1 MHRVSLDL
9 PPLRCRSRSDT
20 LSRIS
25 SLQTFWLTGTLSLFF
40 RWRLLSANLVFTSLI
55 LSLLFNSKMIF
66 LQRAVSALGYLSLDG
81 TLTKA
86 IYDRIHANYE
96 VTSHIVPWISGN
108 SGIRLLAVVSKYA
121 SPLFSIRRI
130 SILIRLYYRRPFMI
144 SMPCSSKGG
153 RRTL

>member
-1 MHRVSLDL
+1 MHRVRLSLFL
-9 PPLRCRSRSDT
+9 PRCQSDNPP
-20 LSRIS
+20 RIS
-25 SLQTFWLTGTLSLFF
+25 SLQTFWSIGNLSLFF
-40 RWRLLSANLVFTSLI
+40 RWRLRSANLVFTSLI
-55 LSLLFNSKMIF
+55 LNLLFNFQMTAHPK
-66 LQRAVSALGYLSLDG
+66 LVSALEYLSLDG

-86 IYDRIHANYE
+86 IHDRIHVNYE

-144 SMPCSSKGG
+144 SMPCSSK
-153 RRTL
+153 